1 MSSSDST
8 DPMEAYK
15 KAMTKGSEAQKDFI
29 RQFSN
34 IQQDAM
40 QNYFAVLQSLTFH
53 NAMFKT
59 TVQSGGRISIP
70 EAERQALNIEDGDLV
85 QVIVVPIER
94 RRKGSLQ
101 MEPGLWLSA
110 CKELQDDF
118 IKHHRL
124 FDVWCVTAVSYHYK
138 LPFWN
143 FIIFS
148 GVL

>member
-1 MSSSDST
+1 MSSSDSR
-8 DPMEAYK
+8 DPMEAFK
-15 KAMTKGSEAQKDFI
+15 KAMSKGSEAQKDFI

-40 QNYFAVLQSLTFH
+40 QNYFAVLQSLTFN

-94 RRKGSLQ
+94 RRKGSMQ
-101 MEPGLWLSA
+101 
-110 CKELQDDF
+110 KE
-118 IKHHRL
+118 
-124 FDVWCVTAVSYHYK
+124 T
-138 LPFWN
+138 
-143 FIIFS
+143 
-148 GVL
+148 

>member
-8 DPMEAYK
+8 DPVEAFK
-15 KAMTKGSEAQKDFI
+15 KAITKGSEAQKDFV
-29 RQFSN
+29 RQFSS

-40 QNYFAVLQSLTFH
+40 QNYFAVLQSLTFN

-94 RRKGSLQ
+94 RRKGSMQ
-101 MEPGLWLSA
+101 
-110 CKELQDDF
+110 KE
-118 IKHHRL
+118 
-124 FDVWCVTAVSYHYK
+124 T
-138 LPFWN
+138 
-143 FIIFS
+143 
-148 GVL
+148 